1 MILYHGSNVEIFD
14 IDLSMSKPY
23 KDFGRAFYLSADKK
37 QAEALAEATVARTG
51 KGVCTISSFSFDES
65 LMEAS
70 TLKVK
75 TFNGYSEE
83 WAEFILNNRNRDFKD
98 INSEKCNFDNKY
110 DLVIGPV
117 ADDDII
123 VLFRTFMD
131 GLIDIDTLIKELT
144 YKELTDQY
152 SFHTSEA
159 LKYLKGVQ

>member
-70 TLKVK
+70 TLNVK

-83 WAEFILNNRNRDFKD
+83 WAEFIYKNRDENQKFDHDYD
-98 INSEKCNFDNKY
+98 IVY
-110 DLVIGPV
+110 GPI
-117 ADDDII
+117 ADDYIGLQI
-123 VLFRTFMD
+123 REFRRHMISFDEFITRIRYHKGETYQYAFCTSMSISK
-131 GLIDIDTLIKELT
+131 LIRI
-144 YKELTDQY
+144 
-152 SFHTSEA
+152 
-159 LKYLKGVQ
+159 